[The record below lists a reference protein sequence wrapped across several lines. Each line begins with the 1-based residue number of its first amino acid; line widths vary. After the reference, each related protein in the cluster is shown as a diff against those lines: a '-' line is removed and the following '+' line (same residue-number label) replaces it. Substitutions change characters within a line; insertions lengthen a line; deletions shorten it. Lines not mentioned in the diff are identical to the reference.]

1 MQRFQ
6 LGCDW
11 GQTSHLAMVFT
22 ATWSEKTFDC
32 ILVYL
37 RDAFFEEKIKLPDWI
52 WIKFLSKCFKR
63 FIYLFFFR
71 VNFKNLTIEFYIPYV
86 LNIKFCLNRML
97 FTCTNQNVDFNEC
110 NPGQRISFSDGPR
123 RFNGQ
128 ISSATFLLSLEKKS
142 KSRSCTSRNVDEDVK
157 FIFGRLKWGRLGIML
172 SICDYIV

>member
-11 GQTSHLAMVFT
+11 GQTSHLVMVFT

-97 FTCTNQNVDFNEC
+97 FTCTTKML
-110 NPGQRISFSDGPR
+110 IST
-123 RFNGQ
+123 
-128 ISSATFLLSLEKKS
+128 SAIPAKEYLLVMVQDDLMGKSLQQP
-142 KSRSCTSRNVDEDVK
+142 
-157 FIFGRLKWGRLGIML
+157 FFYL
-172 SICDYIV
+172 

>member
-6 LGCDW
+6 LDCDW

-97 FTCTNQNVDFNEC
+97 FTCTTKML
-110 NPGQRISFSDGPR
+110 IST
-123 RFNGQ
+123 
-128 ISSATFLLSLEKKS
+128 SAIPAKGYLLVMVQDDSMGKSLQQP
-142 KSRSCTSRNVDEDVK
+142 
-157 FIFGRLKWGRLGIML
+157 FFYL
-172 SICDYIV
+172 